1 MEQNLIS
8 KENIFEHKSML
19 KNYIIG
25 ITKDIKDKYI
35 IITIASKKEE
45 IINQRIFTFKEIEAY
60 DREFFV
66 PFKNNFLILYKFLIR
81 LLKSNLIDVEI
92 IRNENKDIA
101 CIVLNCLKNNEY
113 RFITIDVSNQI
124 KDYNKPEKSNEKTI
138 DYFGEAPAPVNKKSN
153 KYKIKFSNKN
163 DNLNKKYDVDL
174 RKIQRSEK
182 YKEIEVKI
190 TNKRKRDEIYFDY
203 LNLKDIF
210 DRNIPYYNKLFDCS
224 IDDVFD
230 DLNIIVYHHNYRF
243 EEASD
248 SIKLFFHVFN
258 IGQGS
263 KGPYDSIY
271 IQALNRER
279 KEVELTSKENE
290 FFKWNLTKTKL
301 PIDNFESVITNEN
314 TYTNKE
320 INKDNYCQNF
330 LHNFLNSNNK
340 NSDKKEDIENHNI
353 TQIKDEKKK
362 EDENS
367 KENNFQKNFKN
378 NNSDEQDNKSTPK
391 IGLDFT
397 NQKRYRDTTI
407 EMFIKKDENK
417 GIKQKNAKS
426 KSKLIEKKSIWEN
439 FLINNK
445 TDSGKKINDKKILN
459 LKKGKKEKFQLDENQ
474 CYNIN
479 KEKVKKQ
486 YLHLLYRH
494 PLDNDD
500 ELEEIKNDQKT
511 FYLCK
516 ICKWFSEKKDLTR
529 NHQWEKHSKPFHS
542 AIQQELLS
550 KNNKI

>member
-1 MEQNLIS
+1 M
-8 KENIFEHKSML
+8 IFL
-19 KNYIIG
+19 V
-25 ITKDIKDKYI
+25 TL
-35 IITIASKKEE
+35 E
-45 IINQRIFTFKEIEAY
+45 IIK
-60 DREFFV
+60 
-66 PFKNNFLILYKFLIR
+66 
-81 LLKSNLIDVEI
+81 
-92 IRNENKDIA
+92 
-101 CIVLNCLKNNEY
+101 
-113 RFITIDVSNQI
+113 
-124 KDYNKPEKSNEKTI
+124 KTI
-138 DYFGEAPAPVNKKSN
+138 DNFGEAPAPANKKSKSN

-163 DNLNKKYDVDL
+163 DNLNKKYKVEL
-174 RKIQRSEK
+174 RKIQHSEK

-190 TNKRKRDEIYFDY
+190 TNIKKSDEIYFDY

-210 DRNIPYYNKLFDCS
+210 DRNIPYYNKLFDHS

-263 KGPYDSIY
+263 KGLYDSIY

-279 KEVELTSKENE
+279 KYEELISKMRE
-290 FFKWNLTKTKL
+290 FFNWNLGKTKL
-301 PIDNFESVITNEN
+301 PMVNFESVITNEN

-320 INKDNYCQNF
+320 INKYNFSQNF
-330 LHNFLNSNNK
+330 ILNFLNSKNDNHEEKENN
-340 NSDKKEDIENHNI
+340 ENHNI
-353 TQIKDEKKK
+353 TKIKDEKKK

-367 KENNFQKNFKN
+367 KENNFQKIYKIKN
-378 NNSDEQDNKSTPK
+378 ADEQDNKNTPK
-391 IGLDFT
+391 SGPDFT

-417 GIKQKNAKS
+417 EIKQKNAKS
-426 KSKLIEKKSIWEN
+426 KSKLIEKKSIWDN

-445 TDSGKKINDKKILN
+445 KDSGKKINDKKISN
-459 LKKGKKEKFQLDENQ
+459 LKKGKKEIFQLDDHQ

-479 KEKVKKQ
+479 KEKVKKR

-500 ELEEIKNDQKT
+500 ELEEINNDQKT

-516 ICKWFSEKKDLTR
+516 ICKWFSDEKELTR
-529 NHQWEKHSKPFHS
+529 SHQWEKHSKPFGD
-542 AIQQELLS
+542 AIRQELLS